1 MPLSLNVAPEAF
13 LFLPPTTVLSI
24 FTFIFVTP
32 NTNTM
37 SDVVFPEP
45 TPLND
50 VAEFHATFHLPILE
64 TPTIP
69 GDDRCQLRLNLL
81 QEELDELKEAIR
93 DKDITAVADALSD
106 LQYVLSGA
114 ILEFGLGNKFK
125 DLFEEVQRSNM
136 SKVCEDY
143 ATAEETLDF
152 YMAKDGT
159 RGFIHESHSGFLV
172 YRESDRK
179 VLKSVKYSPADL
191 EKILSE

>member
-1 MPLSLNVAPEAF
+1 MSKHQ
-13 LFLPPTTVLSI
+13 
-24 FTFIFVTP
+24 FT
-32 NTNTM
+32 
-37 SDVVFPEP
+37 EP

-50 VAEFHATFHLPILE
+50 VAEFHATFHLPVLE

-69 GDDRCQLRLNLL
+69 AQERCDLRINLL
-81 QEELDELKEAIR
+81 QEELDELKDAIR
-93 DKDITAVADALSD
+93 EKDITGVADALSD

-125 DLFEEVQRSNM
+125 ELFEEVQRSNM

-143 ATAEETLDF
+143 NTAEQTVEY
-152 YMAKDGT
+152 YMDKDGT
-159 RGFIHESHSGFLV
+159 RGIIHESQSGYLV

-191 EKILSE
+191 EKIVNRES

>member
-69 GDDRCQLRLNLL
+69 GDDRCQLRVNLL

>member
-1 MPLSLNVAPEAF
+1 
-13 LFLPPTTVLSI
+13 
-24 FTFIFVTP
+24 
-32 NTNTM
+32 M
-37 SDVVFPEP
+37 SDQKFPEP

-50 VAEFHATFHLPILE
+50 VAEFHTTFHLPVLA

-69 GDDRCQLRLNLL
+69 TQDRCDLRINLL
-81 QEELDELKEAIR
+81 QEELDELKDAIR
-93 DKDITAVADALSD
+93 EQDITAIADALSD

-125 DLFEEVQRSNM
+125 ELFEEVQRSNM

-143 ATAEETLDF
+143 ATAEETLEY

-159 RGFIHESHSGFLV
+159 RGFINESLSGFLV

-191 EKILSE
+191 EKILK